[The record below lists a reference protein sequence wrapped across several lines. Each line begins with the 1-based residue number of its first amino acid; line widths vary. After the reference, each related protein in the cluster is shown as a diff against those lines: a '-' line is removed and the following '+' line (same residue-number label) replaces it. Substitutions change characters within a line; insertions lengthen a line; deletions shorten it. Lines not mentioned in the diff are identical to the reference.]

1 MSRILV
7 TGAAGYIGSHTCV
20 ELLDAGHEVV
30 GIDSLTNS
38 SAIAIERVA
47 ELSGPM
53 DFERVDVLDAPAID
67 EIFRRHEPNA
77 VMHFAGLKAV
87 GESVAEPLL
96 YHRVNVLGTV
106 NVLTSMA
113 RHGCDDIIFS
123 SSCTVYGDPDVLPI
137 TEATPIRPISPY
149 GRSKAFVEKILT
161 DTRAAHPSL
170 RTMALRY
177 FNPVGAHESGRLG
190 ENPLGVPN
198 NLMPFVM
205 QTAVGQRDEVRVFGG
220 DYPTPDGTCIRDYI
234 HVVDLARAHVA
245 ALERLPDLEDLHAL
259 NVGTGTGRSVL
270 EVIEAARAAVG
281 AEVPYRIV
289 DRRPGDAAVV
299 VADPSLAMQRLG
311 WDATHSLQDIAES
324 QWRWR
329 RLHPT
334 GYC

>member
-7 TGAAGYIGSHTCV
+7 TGAAV
-20 ELLDAGHEVV
+20 
-30 GIDSLTNS
+30 
-38 SAIAIERVA
+38 
-47 ELSGPM
+47 
-53 DFERVDVLDAPAID
+53 
-67 EIFRRHEPNA
+67 RRHAPDA
-77 VMHFAGLKAV
+77 VLHFAGLKAV
-87 GESVAEPLL
+87 GESVAQPLL
-96 YHRVNVLGTV
+96 YHRVNVLGTI
-106 NVLTSMA
+106 NLLTSMI
-113 RHGCDDIIFS
+113 RHECSDLIFS
-123 SSCTVYGDPDVLPI
+123 SSCTVYGNPDILPI

-161 DTRAAHPSL
+161 DARAAHPSL

-198 NLMPFVM
+198 NLMPYVM
-205 QTAVGQRDEVRVFGG
+205 QTAVGQRDEVQVFGG

-245 ALERLPDLEDLHAL
+245 ALERLPDLQDLHAL

-270 EVIEAARAAVG
+270 EVIEAARSAVG
-281 AEVPYRIV
+281 ADVPYRIV
-289 DRRPGDAAVV
+289 DRRPGDAAEV
-299 VADPSLAMQRLG
+299 VAEPSLAMRRLD
-311 WDATHSLQDIAES
+311 WSATHSLQDIAES

-334 GYC
+334 GYS